1 MILLLGSVGCARGG
15 PPPETPWVPET
26 APDLGAIVARVG
38 SVPIYAREVEAELAR
53 SQGTAREATD
63 ELIVLHLLAEQAHRK
78 NTFRPDWFDPE
89 LRSALAERL
98 IERDLWPQIQRES
111 IPDKDLRAIYQNAII
126 SFVHPRLVDAGFL
139 IVFTGPYMKPKPRA
153 ERAQTAKAL
162 AAVGV
167 LLAEKV
173 QKGIVKHLIARVA
186 ASQSINLEIS
196 NITFDQQ
203 GDLTEALRKL
213 PMVKGVQERPFANKV
228 AVWYSLGA
236 AILPVAVH
244 FPAAGS

>member
-1 MILLLGSVGCARGG
+1 MKSLPPVILLLGSVGCARGG

-98 IERDLWPQIQRES
+98 TKTFEPS
-111 IPDKDLRAIYQNAII
+111 TKTP
-126 SFVHPRLVDAGFL
+126 SFPSC
-139 IVFTGPYMKPKPRA
+139 T
-153 ERAQTAKAL
+153 L
-162 AAVGV
+162 AWWTPAF
-167 LLAEKV
+167 
-173 QKGIVKHLIARVA
+173 
-186 ASQSINLEIS
+186 SSCS
-196 NITFDQQ
+196 
-203 GDLTEALRKL
+203 
-213 PMVKGVQERPFANKV
+213 
-228 AVWYSLGA
+228 
-236 AILPVAVH
+236 PV
-244 FPAAGS
+244 PT